1 MSDAIREK
9 NRLTSVVGPD
19 TKGLRVD
26 NSPLTHTLVV
36 KGYVEKAL
44 KQKYDYPTKDE
55 LRKRIAVAITKL
67 DLDSALRSLENEG
80 KIMID
85 ERDGRIVWL
94 APGNEKSSQNFV
106 PLD

>member
-9 NRLTSVVGPD
+9 QRLTSVVGPD
-19 TKGLRVD
+19 TKGLRGD
-26 NSPLTHTLVV
+26 NSSLTRTLAV

-44 KQKYDYPTKDE
+44 KQKYDYPTRDE
-55 LRKRIAVAITKL
+55 LRKRITVTITKL

-94 APGNEKSSQNFV
+94 APGNVKSAQDFV